1 MQIKTT
7 ITPHTRQAHTAQ
19 KNREEQALM
28 KMRGN
33 CDPHTLLAGMS
44 NGEAAC
50 KTGWW
55 ILQKLS
61 TELRYD
67 SAILVLGVYSKEL
80 KTGAQISTCT
90 CVHNS
95 NNHNCQKVEIA

>member
-7 ITPHTRQAHTAQ
+7 VTPHTCQAHTPQ
-19 KNREEQALM
+19 KNREEQVLM

-55 ILQKLS
+55 ILQKLT

-67 SAILVLGVYSKEL
+67 SAILVLRVYSNVL
-80 KTGAQISTCT
+80 KTGTQTNTNVHRATVHIS
-90 CVHNS
+90 
-95 NNHNCQKVEIA
+95 